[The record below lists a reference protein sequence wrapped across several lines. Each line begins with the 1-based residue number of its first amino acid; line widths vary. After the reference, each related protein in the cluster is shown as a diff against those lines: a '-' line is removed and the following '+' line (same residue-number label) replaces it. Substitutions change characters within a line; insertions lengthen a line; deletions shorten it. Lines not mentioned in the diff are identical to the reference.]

1 MRFISSSR
9 WKIALLI
16 AASFVAQ
23 LPIQTA
29 RAGKAPTAPRSN
41 HKTSPAHTVAKAPV
55 VPEPQADLIRQIPL
69 AANDL
74 AYSPTTHLLY
84 ASVPSSAGA
93 GGNSITTIDPA
104 TTAVTGSVFVGS
116 EPDRLVLSDDG
127 HTLYTALTG
136 AFAIRRFD
144 VNTQAPGPQFAT
156 GSDSFSGLY
165 AISDLAVAP
174 GNPNLIAV
182 ARSYQGTSPPGAGVA
197 IFDNGVQRPTTSPG
211 HISGPDFLAFSA
223 DPTKLYGT
231 GIYTGLETLTITA
244 NGVSLTNTASFCSG
258 SRIKFDGGRVYCG
271 NGQVVNTDT
280 SSLAGTFG
288 PVSTNAFVPDS
299 TVGRAYYL
307 VQDFSTGFGNYIIK
321 AFDINTFV
329 QVGSLSITGV
339 NGTPTSLIRW
349 GSNGL
354 AFRTSGGQ
362 TFILQTALVPSADP
376 IPSPSPTPTPSPTP
390 SPTPIAT
397 FVRQLSLQTNDLVYS
412 PTTTALYASVPS
424 TAGSIGN
431 SITKIDPVSGTV
443 GTSYRVGSEPTR
455 MALSDDGH
463 TMWVGLNGAGTVRR
477 FDAAS
482 ESVGTM
488 FYVGDS
494 QFGGPANVEKLAVMP
509 GNPGTLAVSSLAG
522 TAVFDDGVKRPQS
535 TSNAGSLAF
544 GSTTVLYQ
552 GNVQKLAVS
561 ASGVSFVKYV
571 LTNSNGDIVYNNGL
585 VYMAGGAVVDPEA
598 GVLVGKFANLGFN
611 ALMCVD
617 AAKSRVYFLANPN
630 GNYELRSFDMNTF
643 LPLGSVT
650 IQGING
656 TPTSLV
662 RWGAN
667 GLAFRVGN
675 GKVFLIESKLVDS
688 AIPVASP
695 TPTPSPTP
703 SPSPAYVATFVR
715 KLPLLASDLVINP
728 ADSAI
733 YASVPSAFGVNGNS
747 IAKINPQTGA
757 VGPFVFIGS
766 EPDKLA
772 MADDGRTLYANLDGA
787 SAIRRYD
794 TVTQTPGL
802 QFSTG
807 IPAPTDMEV
816 MPGSSQTVAVS
827 LGSSGLGIY
836 DDGVR
841 RPNTGQGN
849 FYSIGPIEFNG
860 PSILYGYD
868 SFSSGFEL
876 VKFTVNASGASSA
889 GQSNNLIVGFLN
901 SLEFSNGRLYSG
913 FGRVADPELKRL
925 NGTFTGLPGA
935 GTGIAIDEGL
945 GKVFFVSNSSSSVV
959 LSVYDLNT
967 FLPLGSQTLVTNVS
981 GQPGALVRWG
991 TNGLAFRVTRDNG
1004 YPSPVNPASVYLV
1017 QSALVSNSGT
1027 VPTGIQLAADAIT
1040 TFEGNS
1046 SLQVTVSRN
1055 GDVSGTSTVGY
1066 ATSDGTATAGTD
1078 YTATSGIVTFAAN
1091 ESSKTIAVP
1100 ILDDNIWEGAS
1111 ENFTLTLGNPGSG
1124 VTLNQPAATL
1134 ITVIDSR
1141 SKPSIFIS
1149 FAQSVTEGNS
1159 GTSNALIPVSLSNGS
1174 FQTITVDYA
1183 TANNSAIGG
1192 SDYTGVSGT
1201 LTFPPG
1207 TTTQSIS
1214 VPIIGDPDDEG
1225 NETFF
1230 INLSNQVNASFISS
1244 SQSTVT
1250 IVNDDGP
1257 PTLQFSS
1264 TTYQVNEGAGSA
1276 VVTVTRM
1283 GKTDNPVT
1291 VDFTTVDSNSALQMR
1306 DYSITAGTL
1315 FFAAGETSKTF
1326 RVLITDDAYVEN
1338 TEFLFMTLSN
1348 ATGIGAS
1355 VGPPSLARLN
1365 ILDNDVILPPFN
1377 PIDDPQMF
1385 VRQHYYDFLSRLP
1398 DQAGLDYWSG
1408 QISQCGT
1415 DQACIRTKRV
1425 DVSNAFFYELEY
1437 QQTGSYVYRL
1447 YRTTFGNNQPFPNPF
1462 PNPQY
1467 PDEEKKIP
1475 SYLVFAA
1482 DRARVRGGAS
1492 LAQTQL
1498 DLATAFVQRPAFVT
1512 RYPASLDGQGF
1523 VDAILATI
1531 NTDLGASLS
1540 SQRQALIDLF
1550 NQGGRA
1556 AVVYRLA
1563 DDNVQTNPIN
1573 NRALIDAEYNRAF
1586 VATQYFGYLRRNPD
1600 IAGFVFWLGQVNGA
1614 ALRDVGKQ
1622 HAMVCSFITSTEYQQ
1637 RFSATATHNNGECAP

>member
-1 MRFISSSR
+1 MRFVPSSH
-9 WKIALLI
+9 WKLALLL
-16 AASFVAQ
+16 AASFIAR
-23 LPIQTA
+23 LPIQVVQGGRASSASRSADKIAANNTA
-29 RAGKAPTAPRSN
+29 ATAPL
-41 HKTSPAHTVAKAPV
+41 
-55 VPEPQADLIRQIPL
+55 VPDPPADLIRQIPL

-74 AYSPTTHLLY
+74 AYSQTTHLLY
-84 ASVPSSAGA
+84 ASVPSSVGA
-93 GGNSITTIDPA
+93 GGNSITTIDPT
-104 TTAVTGSVFVGS
+104 TTAITNSVFVGS
-116 EPDRLVLSDDG
+116 EPDRLSLSDDG
-127 HTLYTALTG
+127 HTLYTALSG
-136 AFAIRRFD
+136 AYAIRRFD
-144 VNTQAPGPQFAT
+144 VNTQTPGQQFAI
-156 GSDSFSGLY
+156 GSDSFFGLY
-165 AISDLAVAP
+165 AISDFAVAP

-182 ARSYQGTSPPGAGVA
+182 ARGYLGTSPPEAGVA
-197 IFDNGVQRPTTSPG
+197 VFDNGVQRPVTGPG
-211 HISGPDFLAFSA
+211 HVSGSDYLTFSA
-223 DPTKLYGT
+223 DAAKLYGT
-231 GIYTGLETLTITA
+231 GLYSGLTTLTINA
-244 NGVSLTNTASFCSG
+244 NGVSITNTTSIGTSN
-258 SRIKFDGGRVYCG
+258 RIKFDGGRVYCG
-271 NGQVVNTDT
+271 NGQIINPDT
-280 SSLAGTFG
+280 SSLVGTLG
-288 PVSTNAFVPDS
+288 SVSTSAFVPDS

-307 VQDFSTGFGNYIIK
+307 TQDSSSGSGNFLLK

-362 TFILQTALVPSADP
+362 TFILQTALIPSGDP
-376 IPSPSPTPTPSPTP
+376 VPSPSPTPTPSPTP

-412 PTTTALYASVPS
+412 PVTTALYATVPS
-424 TAGSIGN
+424 SAGSIGN
-431 SITKIDPVSGTV
+431 SITKIDPTPGTL
-443 GTSYRVGSEPTR
+443 GTSFRVGSEPTQ

-463 TMWVGLNGAGTVRR
+463 TMWVGLNGAGAMRR
-477 FDAAS
+477 FDVANEFVS
-482 ESVGTM
+482 PV
-488 FYVGDS
+488 FYLGNTSFD
-494 QFGGPANVEKLAVMP
+494 GPALAQKLAVMP
-509 GNPGTLAVSSLAG
+509 GNPGTVAVSSTAG
-522 TAVFDDGVKRPQS
+522 TAVYDDGMRRAQGIGN
-535 TSNAGSLAF
+535 TGSLAF

-561 ASGVSFVKYV
+561 ASGVSFVKNV
-571 LTNSNGDIVYNNGL
+571 LTGSNGDIVYYNGL

-598 GVLVGKFANLGFN
+598 GVIIGKFANLGFN
-611 ALMCVD
+611 ASMCLD
-617 AAKSRVYFLANPN
+617 AAKSRIYFLTNPN
-630 GNYELRSFDMNTF
+630 GNYQLRSFDINTF

-656 TPTSLV
+656 TPSSLV

-667 GLAFRVGN
+667 GLAFRVSN
-675 GKVFLIESKLVDS
+675 GKVFLIETQLVDS

-703 SPSPAYVATFVR
+703 SPSPAYVPTFVK
-715 KLPLLASDLVINP
+715 KLPLLASDLVLNP

-733 YASVPSAFGVNGNS
+733 YASVPSVFGANGNS
-747 IAKINPQTGA
+747 IAKINPQSGA

-772 MADDGRTLYANLDGA
+772 MADDGHTLYANLDGA
-787 SAIRRYD
+787 SAVRRYD

-807 IPAPTDMEV
+807 ISAPTDMEV
-816 MPGSSQTVAVS
+816 MPGSPQTVAIS
-827 LGSSGLGIY
+827 LGNPGVGIY
-836 DDGVR
+836 DDGVK

-849 FYSIGPIEFNG
+849 FYAIGPIEFNG
-860 PSILYGYD
+860 PSIIYGYD

-876 VKFTVNASGASSA
+876 VKFSVNASGVSSV
-889 GQSNNLIVGFLN
+889 GQINNLIVGFIN
-901 SLEFSNGRLYSG
+901 SLEFSNGLLYSG
-913 FGRVADPELKRL
+913 FGRVADPELNRL
-925 NGTFTGLPGA
+925 NGTFTGMPSF
-935 GTGIAIDEGL
+935 GTGIAVDEGL
-945 GKVFFVSNSSSSVV
+945 GKVFFVSNPNSSVV

-991 TNGLAFRVTRDNG
+991 TNGLAFRVTKDYG

-1027 VPTGIQLAADAIT
+1027 VPTGIQMTSDTIT

-1046 SLQVTVSRN
+1046 SLQLTVTRN
-1055 GDVSGTSTVGY
+1055 GDVSGTSMVGY
-1066 ATSDGTATAGTD
+1066 ATSDGTATAGSD
-1078 YTATSGIVTFAAN
+1078 YVATSGTLTFAPN
-1091 ESSKTIAVP
+1091 ETSKTITVP
-1100 ILDDNIWEGAS
+1100 VLDDNIWEGAS
-1111 ENFTLTLGNPGSG
+1111 ENFSLTLNNPGSG
-1124 VTLNQPAATL
+1124 VNLNQPASTV
-1134 ITVIDSR
+1134 ITVNDSR
-1141 SKPSIFIS
+1141 TKPSIFIS
-1149 FAQSVTEGNS
+1149 FSQSVIEGNS
-1159 GTSNALIPVSLSNGS
+1159 GTTNALIPVSLSNGS

-1183 TANNSAIGG
+1183 TANNSAIAG
-1192 SDYTGVSGT
+1192 SDYTGVTGT

-1230 INLSNQVNASFISS
+1230 INLSNQTNATFISN

-1257 PTLQFSS
+1257 PTLQFS
-1264 TTYQVNEGAGSA
+1264 TTQYQVNEGAGSA
-1276 VVTVTRM
+1276 VITVTRL
-1283 GKTDNPVT
+1283 GKADNPVS
-1291 VDFTTVDSNSALQMR
+1291 VDFTTVDGSAAQTR

-1315 FFAAGETSKTF
+1315 SFAAGETSKTF
-1326 RVLITDDAYVEN
+1326 RVLITDDAYLES
-1338 TEFLFMTLSN
+1338 TEFLNMTLSI

-1355 VGPPSLARLN
+1355 LGAPSLARLS
-1365 ILDNDVILPPFN
+1365 IIDNDVILPPFN
-1377 PIDDPQMF
+1377 PIDDAQMF

-1398 DQAGLDYWSG
+1398 DQPGLDYWTG

-1415 DQACIRTKRV
+1415 DQACIRTKRI

-1437 QQTGSYVYRL
+1437 QQTGAYVYRL
-1447 YRTTFGNNQPFPNPF
+1447 YRAAFGNSQPFPNPN
-1462 PNPQY
+1462 PNLQY

-1475 SYLVFAA
+1475 SYAVFAS
-1482 DRARVRGGAS
+1482 DRARVKGGAS

-1498 DLATAFVQRPAFVT
+1498 DLATAFVQRPAFLT
-1512 RYPASLDGQGF
+1512 RYPASLDGPGF

-1531 NTDLGASLS
+1531 NTDLGTNLT

-1550 NQGGRA
+1550 NSGGPA
-1556 AVVYRLA
+1556 AVLYRLA
-1563 DDNVQTNPIN
+1563 DDNLQTNPLN

-1614 ALRDVGKQ
+1614 PLRDVARQ

-1637 RFSATATHNNGECAP
+1637 RFSSTVTHNNTECQ